1 MNREHELPL
10 TKVRPPK
17 RQAALR
23 LGELWAYRELL
34 YILVWRDVKVRYKQ
48 AALGAAWVVLQP
60 LLMVALFSLIFGPLL
75 DVQTG
80 GIPYPLFVFAGLLP
94 WQIFATAL
102 AQSANSLVANQQ
114 LITKIYFPRL
124 LLPLAAVLAGLVDFA
139 VTIVLLVALML
150 WYGVEP
156 SPTVL
161 LLPLIVPIVLLTAL
175 SVGTWLSALNVRY
188 RDVQH
193 LVPFL
198 TQFWFF
204 ATPIAY
210 SSTMLPES
218 WRSLLGL
225 NPMAGAVESFRWA
238 LFGTHVEVGPMVVV
252 SAFVVVGL
260 LVSGLTYF
268 RLTERTFAD
277 VV

>member
-1 MNREHELPL
+1 MNLEHELPL

-17 RQAALR
+17 RQAAFR

-34 YILVWRDVKVRYKQ
+34 YFLVWRDVKVRYKQ

-102 AQSANSLVANQQ
+102 AQSANSLVTNQQ

-150 WYGVEP
+150 WYGVGP

-225 NPMAGAVESFRWA
+225 NPMAGAV
-238 LFGTHVEVGPMVVV
+238 
-252 SAFVVVGL
+252 
-260 LVSGLTYF
+260 
-268 RLTERTFAD
+268 
-277 VV
+277 

>member
-1 MNREHELPL
+1 MNVQHELPL
-10 TKVRPPK
+10 TRIRPTE
-17 RQAALR
+17 RRAALR
-23 LGELWAYRELL
+23 LGELWTYRELL
-34 YILVWRDVKVRYKQ
+34 YFLVWRDVKVRYKQ

-60 LLMVALFSLIFGPLL
+60 VLMVALFSLIFGRLL
-75 DVQTG
+75 DVNTG
-80 GIPYPLFVFAGLLP
+80 GTPYPLFVFAGLLP
-94 WQIFATAL
+94 WQIFANAL
-102 AQSANSLVANQQ
+102 TQSGNSLVANQH

-124 LLPLAAVLAGLVDFA
+124 LLPLAAVLAALVDFV
-139 VTIVLLVALML
+139 VTLLILVVLML
-150 WYGVEP
+150 WYGVGP
-156 SPTVL
+156 SLGVL
-161 LLPLIVPIVLLTAL
+161 LLPLIVVVVLLTAL

-193 LVPFL
+193 LLPFM

-210 SSTMLPES
+210 SSAVLPAS
-218 WRSLLGL
+218 WRSVLGL
-225 NPMAGAVESFRWA
+225 NPMAGAVEGFRWA
-238 LFGTHVEVGPMVVV
+238 LFGTHVEVGPVVLV
-252 SAFVVVGL
+252 SACVVAGL

>member
-1 MNREHELPL
+1 VNVEHELPL
-10 TKVRPPK
+10 TKVRPAK
-17 RQAALR
+17 RRAALR
-23 LGELWAYRELL
+23 LGELWEYRELL
-34 YILVWRDVKVRYKQ
+34 YFLVWRDVKVRYKQ
-48 AALGAAWVVLQP
+48 ATLGAAWVVLQP
-60 LLMVALFSLIFGPLL
+60 VLMVALFSLIFGRLL
-75 DVQTG
+75 DVHTD

-102 AQSANSLVANQQ
+102 TQAGNSLVANQH

-124 LLPLAAVLAGLVDFA
+124 LLPLAAVLAGLVDFG
-139 VTIVLLVALML
+139 VTILLLVVLML
-150 WYGVEP
+150 WYGVDP
-156 SPTVL
+156 SLAVL
-161 LLPLIVPIVLLTAL
+161 LLPLIVAVVLLTAL

-193 LVPFL
+193 LLPFL

-210 SSTMLPES
+210 SSALLPES
-218 WRSLLGL
+218 WRPLLGL

-238 LFGTHVEVGPMVVV
+238 LFGSHVEPGSVVV
-252 SAFVVVGL
+252 SACVVAGL
-260 LVSGLTYF
+260 LVSGLAYF
-268 RLTERTFAD
+268 RLAERTFAD